1 MKSLRKQVTVLLAI
15 LLTKV
20 HAHNWNGVQWRIN
33 VPDSTMTS
41 TSSVQ
46 SKVQN
51 PTTQAVR
58 LIDWREWSQMKSSYV
73 KTVGSA
79 PLLIVDSSPE
89 VVTQNSSPSTTTY
102 VIPEATI
109 ETETTD
115 FTTSSTFL
123 STTTTA
129 TTIEQPSTTTV
140 DTETTTVKAS
150 PDVTLELRSLPDVLT
165 LLKNLAVIPAVVRS
179 FSSAAISPSG
189 STSADPPPVG
199 NPLNA
204 ILTAQSQPR
213 VDELRSRALSA
224 NSGYGGLSPAFV
236 TAPSNDLEQPQV
248 FSNRRAPI
256 TNVPAPIVPVNNGF
270 RPRELSPSSPPLNN
284 PHRLN
289 IYGLEPQISSGGS
302 YDAPMI
308 TVSNE
313 AKKTRPRFDF
323 SNLTVGEVEQLES
336 IHRKLFHASRPSNF
350 TESSLPHMLSPNI
363 NPPATSSPSPLP
375 LSENSPTVVFKHTD
389 QIQLPTLT
397 AATTSNLPAQLGSS
411 ALKPEMIDELVMIK
425 DIPNLDELTK
435 GLDLSLLSRPGGF
448 AVLKEQFMQRL
459 IERSLVQKRL
469 HRQRLRNRMN

>member
-1 MKSLRKQVTVLLAI
+1 MHDMKSLNKQVIVLLTV

-33 VPDSTMTS
+33 VPDSLTT
-41 TSSVQ
+41 TPVQ
-46 SKVQN
+46 T
-51 PTTQAVR
+51 TTQSVR
-58 LIDWREWSQMKSSYV
+58 LVDWREWSQMKSSYV
-73 KTVGSA
+73 KTIGSA

-89 VVTQNSSPSTTTY
+89 VVTQNSLPSTTTY

-115 FTTSSTFL
+115 SASSSTTVL
-123 STTTTA
+123 STTTT
-129 TTIEQPSTTTV
+129 TTEQPSTTTV
-140 DTETTTVKAS
+140 DAETTTVKAT

-179 FSSAAISPSG
+179 FSSAAISPS
-189 STSADPPPVG
+189 SSNNVDPTPVG

-224 NSGYGGLSPAFV
+224 NSGYGGRSPAFV
-236 TAPSNDLEQPQV
+236 TAPSNDFEQPQV
-248 FSNRRAPI
+248 FANRRAPI
-256 TNVPAPIVPVNNGF
+256 TNVPAPIVPVNNGI
-270 RPRELSPSSPPLNN
+270 RPRELAPNSLPSNN

-289 IYGLEPQISSGGS
+289 IYGLEQQISSGGS
-302 YDAPMI
+302 YDAPMLS
-308 TVSNE
+308 VSNE
-313 AKKTRPRFDF
+313 VKKTRPRFDL

-336 IHRKLFHASRPSNF
+336 IHRKLFHASKPSNF
-350 TESSLPHMLSPNI
+350 TESSLSQMLSPNI
-363 NPPATSSPSPLP
+363 NPPLTSSPSPLP

-397 AATTSNLPAQLGSS
+397 SPTTSNLPAQLGSS